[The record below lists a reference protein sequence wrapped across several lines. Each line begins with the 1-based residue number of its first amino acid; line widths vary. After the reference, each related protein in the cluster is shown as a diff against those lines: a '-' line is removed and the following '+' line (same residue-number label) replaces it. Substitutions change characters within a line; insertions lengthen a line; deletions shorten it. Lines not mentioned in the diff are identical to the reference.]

1 MLVSDIQS
9 IEPSNAL
16 GFGANTSLS
25 ICTAKRTLEV
35 GDQKELVADGLL
47 FVLQRWL
54 GLRLARNDPSLP
66 PSLTIPV
73 IEMPHVL
80 QREAYRYIEELSP
93 KNYSDLMQEP
103 PFLYSYTPETRAQVR
118 AEFLALFETVFGTD
132 PSKGEELLTS
142 YILFHGVWTYEIVMV
157 KTASGNFRRL
167 CLDPEP
173 LLNFMSDHF
182 ASVTKMDLTYFNEIR
197 DIPAIA
203 EKLRVLYEDYK
214 FCLPQLVLPT
224 FLSDRDQVIDLI
236 KLFEQGMPGIQ
247 FQTPNATTSCKV
259 LRDDGTYLL
268 QLYSNPPEET
278 PLPTSKPFSPLAQ
291 LTSATSSLSLTPTRS
306 TVESGGLM
314 PLSSDAPRTSSDA
327 ESQDGSVDI
336 SEKVEEAF
344 ESATKTEEAH
354 QLEETFSHED
364 LATSGETPSAHPA
377 EAHPPTIHAETI
389 VLQQGLASSKPGDPV
404 IHLI

>member
-47 FVLQRWL
+47 FVLQRWI
-54 GLRLARNDPSLP
+54 GLRMARNDPSLP

-132 PSKGEELLTS
+132 PSKAEELLTS
-142 YILFHGVWTYEIVMV
+142 YILFHGVWTFEIVMV
-157 KTASGNFRRL
+157 KTAGGNFRRL

-173 LLNFMSDHF
+173 LLNFLSDHF
-182 ASVTKMDLTYFNEIR
+182 ASVTKMDLTYFNEIQ

-203 EKLRVLYEDYK
+203 AKLKVLYEDYK

-224 FLSDRDQVIDLI
+224 FISDRDQVIDLI

-247 FQTPNATTSCKV
+247 FSTPNATTSCKV

-268 QLYSNPPEET
+268 QLYANPPEQT
-278 PLPTSKPFSPLAQ
+278 PLPSSKAYSPLAQ
-291 LTSATSSLSLTPTRS
+291 LSSATSSLSLTPTRS
-306 TVESGGLM
+306 TVESGGLV
-314 PLSSDAPRTSSDA
+314 PLTPSAVTEEAPSPD
-327 ESQDGSVDI
+327 SVDATVST
-336 SEKVEEAF
+336 SEKVDVD
-344 ESATKTEEAH
+344 SAPKDME
-354 QLEETFSHED
+354 EETTSQDD
-364 LATSGETPSAHPA
+364 LTTSGETPSAHPA

-389 VLQQGLASSKPGDPV
+389 VLQQGLASSTPGDPV